1 MLFRLIITAFYLI
14 LIMGNK
20 KALVR
25 YVLFFKCHATTLPFS
40 LTCWFLNLSYV
51 ILYIFAFL
59 YTKKKSFRLN
69 MNVVCYFPCFLFV
82 TMIVKYTPVIKYKV
96 KKISEK
102 WIFLPLFL
110 LTSNL
115 KRNCSFSWTALCYLH
130 NKTVLVFNP
139 GWGLLH
145 WSLHVLFLDT
155 RYSLIVQTCMLA

>member
-102 WIFLPLFL
+102 WIFWPLFL
-110 LTSNL
+110 LTSKEKL
-115 KRNCSFSWTALCYLH
+115 QFLLDSTVTFTTRRSWFLILAGVSFTGPCTCSFWI
-130 NKTVLVFNP
+130 
-139 GWGLLH
+139 
-145 WSLHVLFLDT
+145 LDIP
-155 RYSLIVQTCMLA
+155 S

>member
-1 MLFRLIITAFYLI
+1 MPCDYTSFFSHL
-14 LIMGNK
+14 
-20 KALVR
+20 LVSEP
-25 YVLFFKCHATTLPFS
+25 VLRHSVHICLS
-40 LTCWFLNLSYV
+40 LYE
-51 ILYIFAFL
+51 
-59 YTKKKSFRLN
+59 KKSFRLN

-102 WIFLPLFL
+102 WIFWPLFL

-115 KRNCSFSWTALCYLH
+115 KRNCSFYWTALCYLH

>member
-102 WIFLPLFL
+102 WIFWPLFL
-110 LTSNL
+110 LTSKEKL
-115 KRNCSFSWTALCYLH
+115 QFLLDSTVTFTTRRSWFLILAGVSFTGPCRCSFWI
-130 NKTVLVFNP
+130 
-139 GWGLLH
+139 
-145 WSLHVLFLDT
+145 LDIP
-155 RYSLIVQTCMLA
+155 S

>member
-25 YVLFFKCHATTLPFS
+25 YVLFFKCHATTLPFP
-40 LTCWFLNLSYV
+40 LTCWCLNLSYV
-51 ILYIFAFL
+51 ILYIFVFL
-59 YTKKKSFRLN
+59 YTKKSFRLN

-96 KKISEK
+96 KKISGK
-102 WIFLPLFL
+102 GIFWPLFL

-115 KRNCSFSWTALCYLH
+115 KRNCSFYWTARWYLH
-130 NKTVLVFNP
+130 NKKVLVFNP
-139 GWGLLH
+139 GWGLPR

-155 RYSLIVQTCMLA
+155 GYSLIFQTCMLA

>member
-1 MLFRLIITAFYLI
+1 MFYFLSAMRLHFLFLSPVGFWTCLKSFCTY
-14 LIMGNK
+14 
-20 KALVR
+20 
-25 YVLFFKCHATTLPFS
+25 LPF
-40 LTCWFLNLSYV
+40 F
-51 ILYIFAFL
+51 IR
-59 YTKKKSFRLN
+59 KKKSFRLN

-102 WIFLPLFL
+102 WIFWPLFL

-115 KRNCSFSWTALCYLH
+115 KRNCSFYWTALCYLH

-139 GWGLLH
+139 GWSLLH